1 MSSLRHPGLQGLF
14 LAAVLGWAGMAHAE
28 CAGPEAMTAKMRA
41 HPGSAEAVPLGR
53 WYADHRQFECA
64 TEVFRAGLK
73 AEPRSAQLHYLLGLS
88 LITEGRAS
96 EGIPEV
102 EHSAALD
109 ATAIKP
115 HLLLGSLYDDQGNSD
130 QADREW
136 RRALAIDP
144 KSEPALEGL
153 TGLLMRRKDYP
164 GVIQV
169 LSDAPRTE
177 NLSIALARAFGLLNY
192 PNQAAAVLTQ
202 ALKEHPDSLD
212 LGQAMLVVLVK
223 QHKHEDAIKLARTL
237 VEKHPGNMDVEMDL
251 FRLLVLAEHLDE
263 ARVLGPKLL
272 AARPKDPEVLYLN
285 GLMERSAGNYEQAG
299 TLLKEA
305 EALQPDL
312 INLHFE
318 LGNTLVILKQWQEA
332 RDELNKAQ
340 QAGDTRPE
348 LHAGLAKALQGLG
361 DANGARQEMLKY
373 QQMKKDEEG
382 RLEAAE
388 SVAQGDDALK
398 AGKTAEAVGHYRDA
412 ITNQP
417 QNPSYHYKLAI
428 ALDRAGDS
436 AGVRSELEQAIA
448 INPNLAGPQNALG
461 YLLSRSGE
469 SAAAVQHFQAAVDAA
484 PGWSEAWINLAAE
497 LAVTGKFADARHAVG
512 KALELDPQNQQAKEL
527 SDQLARDPRARANN
541 P

>member
-1 MSSLRHPGLQGLF
+1 MGGNRSCGVRRARGDGGPDARHPG
-14 LAAVLGWAGMAHAE
+14 AAAAL
-28 CAGPEAMTAKMRA
+28 
-41 HPGSAEAVPLGR
+41 PLGH
-53 WYADHRQFECA
+53 WYADHRQFDCA
-64 TEVFRAGLK
+64 AEVFRDGLK

-88 LITEGRAS
+88 LITDNHAA

-102 EHSAALD
+102 EKSAALD
-109 ATAIKP
+109 TTAIKP

-130 QADREW
+130 AAEREW
-136 RRALAIDP
+136 RRALAIDS

-177 NLSIALARAFGLLNY
+177 KLSIALAQAFGLLNY
-192 PNQAAAVLTQ
+192 PDQAAAVLTQ

-212 LGQAMLVVLVK
+212 LDQAMLVVLVK
-223 QHKHEDAIKLARTL
+223 QHKHEDAIKLARTMA
-237 VEKHPGNMDVEMDL
+237 EKHPDNANLQMDL

-263 ARVLGPKLL
+263 ARAIGPKLL

-285 GLMERSAGNYEQAG
+285 GLMERSAGNYELAG
-299 TLLKEA
+299 KLLKEA

-312 INLHFE
+312 VNLHFE

-332 RDELNKAQ
+332 KDELNKALTG
-340 QAGDTRPE
+340 GDTRPE
-348 LHAGLAKALQGLG
+348 LHAGLAKALRGLG
-361 DANGARQEMLKY
+361 DADGARQEMLKY

-398 AGKTAEAVGHYRDA
+398 AGKTAEAVTHYRDA

-428 ALDRAGDS
+428 ALDRAGDA
-436 AGVRSELEQAIA
+436 AGTRSELEQAIA
-448 INPNLAGPQNALG
+448 INPRLAGPQNALG
-461 YLLSRSGE
+461 YLLSRSGD
-469 SAAAVQHFQAAVDAA
+469 APAAVQHFQAAVDAA

-497 LAVTGKFADARHAVG
+497 LAVTGKFADARQAIG
-512 KALELDPQNQQAKEL
+512 KALELDPQNEQAKEL
-527 SDQLARDPRARANN
+527 SDQLARDPRARAKT